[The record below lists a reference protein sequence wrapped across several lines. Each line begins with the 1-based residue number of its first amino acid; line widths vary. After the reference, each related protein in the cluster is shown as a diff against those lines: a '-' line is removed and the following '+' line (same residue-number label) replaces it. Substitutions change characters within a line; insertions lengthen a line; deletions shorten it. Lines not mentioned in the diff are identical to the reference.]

1 MRFTALLPALIA
13 ASLLFAA
20 SCTQPSAAEKA
31 AGASKPVTNASAGT
45 ADTASDSATAA
56 VADSAS
62 ADSAP
67 ATASGAATADI
78 TNPAPAGADDTA
90 AAPSA
95 AATSPS
101 GISAS
106 LPARTEDPD
115 LIFGIPVD
123 SYNIETGRV
132 RRNQFIS
139 TILAARGIP
148 WNTIEELLRTN
159 RETFDPRRV
168 RTGSTWSAFITKD
181 TLSRT
186 DYFIY
191 NHDPRVTY
199 VFSLK
204 DTLAIYRYDA
214 EITRK
219 LRYSSGT
226 ITTSLWET
234 AMENGLNPNLSAEL
248 SEIYAWTIDFFG
260 LQRGDRFKVIY
271 EEEFIGEE
279 SAGIRRIH
287 AALFEHS
294 GNEIYAIPFW
304 QDSTYSFYDTTGASL
319 RKAFLKA
326 PLRYSRI
333 SSRFSGARRH
343 PILKIVRP
351 HHGVDYA
358 APIGTPVVAIGD
370 GRVTSTAYE
379 GGAGRMVRI
388 THNSVYSTAYLHLSR
403 YGPGIAPGVYVK
415 QGQVIGYVG
424 SSGLSTGP
432 HLDFRFYRNG
442 SAVDPLKVEAP
453 PVNPVAPE
461 SMEEFQ
467 KIARGYMELLATISY

>member
-1 MRFTALLPALIA
+1 MRIPVTGLAFLAAILISVSSCNRSSTAEPGSTAVA
-13 ASLLFAA
+13 AAR
-20 SCTQPSAAEKA
+20 SAA
-31 AGASKPVTNASAGT
+31 GNAEAGT
-45 ADTASDSATAA
+45 SASDSTAAENPDAQVSVSDSSAFVPITGADSLATA
-56 VADSAS
+56 
-62 ADSAP
+62 P
-67 ATASGAATADI
+67 EESG
-78 TNPAPAGADDTA
+78 G
-90 AAPSA
+90 
-95 AATSPS
+95 S
-101 GISAS
+101 GT
-106 LPARTEDPD
+106 L
-115 LIFGIPVD
+115 FGIPLD
-123 SYNIETGRV
+123 SYNIVTGKV
-132 RRNQFIS
+132 KRNQFIS
-139 TILAARGIP
+139 SILSSQGVT
-148 WNTIEELLRTN
+148 WNNIEQLLREN

-168 RTGSTWSAFITKD
+168 RTGSSWTALLTKD

-191 NHDPRVTY
+191 QHDQKVSY
-199 VFSLK
+199 LFSLK
-204 DTLAIYRYDA
+204 DTLAIYRHDA
-214 EITRK
+214 EIKRM

-226 ITTSLWET
+226 ISTSLWEAT
-234 AMENGLNPNLSAEL
+234 VGNNLNPNISAEL

-260 LQRGDRFKVIY
+260 LQKGDRFKVIY

-279 SAGIRRIH
+279 SVGIRRIH
-287 AALFEHS
+287 AALFEHA
-294 GNEIYAIPFW
+294 GNPIYAIPFI
-304 QDSTYSFYDTTGASL
+304 QDSTMSFYDTTGASL

-333 SSRFSGARRH
+333 SSRFSGARLH
-343 PILKIVRP
+343 PVLKIVRP
-351 HHGVDYA
+351 HHGIDYA

-403 YGPGIAPGVYVK
+403 YGPGISPGVYVK

-442 SAVDPLKVEAP
+442 SAIDPLRVESP

-461 SMEEFQ
+461 ALEEF
-467 KIARGYMELLATISY
+467 KRIAEGYINLFATIDY

>member
-1 MRFTALLPALIA
+1 MRFQLFGPALLAVIMITAVSCTGSTTAEIPLKAPESGTA
-13 ASLLFAA
+13 ASAM
-20 SCTQPSAAEKA
+20 
-31 AGASKPVTNASAGT
+31 
-45 ADTASDSATAA
+45 
-56 VADSAS
+56 
-62 ADSAP
+62 
-67 ATASGAATADI
+67 
-78 TNPAPAGADDTA
+78 A
-90 AAPSA
+90 AAPSK
-95 AATSPS
+95 SD
-101 GISAS
+101 SAGM
-106 LPARTEDPD
+106 L
-115 LIFGIPVD
+115 FGIPLD
-123 SYNIETGRV
+123 SYNIVTGKV
-132 RRNQFIS
+132 KRNQFIS
-139 TILAARGIP
+139 SILQSYGVP
-148 WNTIEELLRTN
+148 WENIERLLREN

-168 RTGSTWSAFITKD
+168 RSGSAYSVLLTKD
-181 TLSRT
+181 TLNKP

-191 NHDPRVTY
+191 QHDPKVSY

-214 EITRK
+214 EIKRV

-226 ITTSLWET
+226 INTSLWEAAT
-234 AMENGLNPNLSAEL
+234 EKNLNPNLSAEL

-260 LQRGDRFKVIY
+260 LQKGDRFKVIY

-279 SAGIRRIH
+279 SVGIRRVH
-287 AALFEHS
+287 AALFEHA
-294 GNEIYAIPFW
+294 GNPIFAIPYI
-304 QDSTYSFYDTTGASL
+304 QDSTMSFYDTTGASL

-333 SSRFSGARRH
+333 SSRFSGGRMH

-370 GRVTSTAYE
+370 GRVTSTVYE

-403 YGPGIAPGVYVK
+403 YGPGISPGVYVK

-442 SAVDPLKVEAP
+442 YAIDPLKVEAP

-461 SMEEFQ
+461 AMEEF
-467 KIARGYMELLATISY
+467 KKVADGYINLFATINY

>member
-1 MRFTALLPALIA
+1 MRFPVTGLACLSAIMIA
-13 ASLLFAA
+13 VS
-20 SCTQPSAAEKA
+20 SCTTPSTAEIKSTLVAPAESAA
-31 AGASKPVTNASAGT
+31 GT
-45 ADTASDSATAA
+45 S
-56 VADSAS
+56 VADSSAAGNTEAGTS
-62 ADSAP
+62 VSDSSAFAPVSGADS
-67 ATASGAATADI
+67 S
-78 TNPAPAGADDTA
+78 
-90 AAPSA
+90 SA
-95 AATSPS
+95 ALEES
-101 GISAS
+101 GGSGT
-106 LPARTEDPD
+106 L
-115 LIFGIPVD
+115 FGIPLD
-123 SYNIETGRV
+123 SYNIVTGKV
-132 RRNQFIS
+132 KRNQFIS
-139 TILAARGIP
+139 SILLEQGVE
-148 WNTIEELLRTN
+148 WNDIEQLLREN
-159 RETFDPRRV
+159 RDTFDPRRV
-168 RTGSTWSAFITKD
+168 RTGSSWSVLLTKD
-181 TLSRT
+181 TLSRA

-191 NHDPRVTY
+191 EHDQKVSY
-199 VFSLK
+199 LFSLK
-204 DTLAIYRYDA
+204 DTLAIYRHDA
-214 EITRK
+214 EIKRM

-226 ITTSLWET
+226 INTSLWDA
-234 AMENGLNPNLSAEL
+234 AMENSLNPNISAEL

-260 LQRGDRFKVIY
+260 LQKGDRFKVIY

-279 SAGIRRIH
+279 SVGIRRIH
-287 AALFEHS
+287 AALFEHA
-294 GNEIYAIPFW
+294 GNPIYAIPFI
-304 QDSTYSFYDTTGASL
+304 QDSTMSFYDTTGASL

-333 SSRFSGARRH
+333 SSRFSGGRLH

-370 GRVTSTAYE
+370 GRVSSTSYE

-442 SAVDPLKVEAP
+442 SAIDPLRVEAP

-461 SMEEFQ
+461 AKEEF
-467 KIARGYMELLATISY
+467 KRVAEGYINLFATIDY